1 MMSALRYLLMAGH
14 VPESGSGGG
23 IVRYTVELAR
33 ALARCD
39 DVELHLMVDGRSPV
53 LEALVP
59 ATHVLRR
66 PTLPTAL
73 RSLHEWQG
81 PGQSAGVD
89 VVHGV
94 KHIVPVRS
102 SGAAK
107 VLTVH
112 DMLLLDRPGDFSVV
126 KRVLLRRPYLASIHD
141 ADLVLCV
148 SAATRARLLDY
159 VPSAA
164 DKAVVVPLAAPS
176 SLDDAVPVPVPELVG
191 RRFALVVGDSNPRK
205 NLRLAVDTWSQVR
218 ERVGD
223 AVLVVVGPPEWA
235 AAARGTRWAEHLD
248 SGAVQHLGQVPD
260 GTLRW
265 CYEHASVVLCPSRL
279 EGFGLPAVEAI
290 RFGAP
295 LVVSDDPALGEA
307 GAGSGAVVVAGRD
320 KDGWVRAVVTALAN
334 DRRASA
340 STRDREFRNWDD
352 VAAATVR
359 AVRGAV
365 DACRS

>member
-1 MMSALRYLLMAGH
+1 MTALRYLLLAGH

-33 ALARCD
+33 ALARRD
-39 DVELHLMVDGRSPV
+39 DVDLHLVIDGRVPV

-59 ATHVLRR
+59 AGRVRHQ
-66 PTLPTAL
+66 PTLPTAF
-73 RSLHEWQG
+73 RSLQEWRGAG
-81 PGQSAGVD
+81 PPAGID

-94 KHIVPVRS
+94 KHIVPARS
-102 SGAAK
+102 SDAAK

-112 DMLLLDRPGDFSVV
+112 DMLLLDRPGDFPAV
-126 KRVLLRRPYLASIHD
+126 KRVLLRRPYLASIRD

-159 VPSAA
+159 VPSVA
-164 DKAVVVPLAAPS
+164 DRTVVVPLAAPS
-176 SLDDAVPVPVPELVG
+176 SLDEAVPVPVPELAG

-205 NLRLAVDTWSQVR
+205 NLRLAVDTWSLVR

-235 AAARGTRWAEHLD
+235 AAARGSRWAEHVAT
-248 SGAVQHLGQVPD
+248 GAVHHLGQVPD
-260 GTLRW
+260 ATLRW

-279 EGFGLPAVEAI
+279 EGFGLPAVEAV

-307 GAGSGAVVVAGRD
+307 AAGSGAVVVAGRD
-320 KDGWVRAVVTALAN
+320 REGWARAVVAAIEGG
-334 DRRASA
+334 RRAAAGDLA
-340 STRDREFRNWDD
+340 SRDWDD
-352 VAAATVR
+352 VAGETVR
-359 AVRGAV
+359 AMRGAAGV
-365 DACRS
+365 GRS